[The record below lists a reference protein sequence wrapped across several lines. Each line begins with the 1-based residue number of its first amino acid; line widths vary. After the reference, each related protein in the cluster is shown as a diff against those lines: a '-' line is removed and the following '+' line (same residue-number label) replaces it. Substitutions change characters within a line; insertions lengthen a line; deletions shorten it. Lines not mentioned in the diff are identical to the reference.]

1 MQKSKETK
9 SKSKETKSKYKK
21 LDNGSL
27 PKPSIYYTEK
37 FKLGLASLIAAIFI
51 LFVSWTISDMS
62 SEHNS
67 IRDIGIVFAILAGV
81 VPLTLL
87 QLRDVQRRDSIDRNL
102 PLFLLALTSAV
113 QSGAN
118 LIKALE
124 HTAERNM
131 GALTAELKNLR
142 ANISWG
148 MPMDEALENFANKC
162 GTRMSRRVVILL
174 EMAIKVGGDIASNLE
189 MIQKHVTELQNLEKE
204 RKSSLAPYTY
214 TIYIAFAVFI
224 GISVILSTQFFS
236 EIEVVQGM
244 LKTNMAEGQDAGM
257 FSALA
262 DIEIDELN
270 RILFNMAV
278 IQAVF
283 GGLAAGKIGAGNYV
297 AGIKHIVIMVIMAVI
312 AFNAF

>member
-1 MQKSKETK
+1 MQR
-9 SKSKETKSKYKK
+9 SKSSKSSSRKNSSDDKI
-21 LDNGSL
+21 

-37 FKLGLASLIAAIFI
+37 FKLGIASLIAAIFI
-51 LFVSWTISDMS
+51 FFVSSLISDS
-62 SEHNS
+62 FSEHTS
-67 IRDIGIVFAILAGV
+67 IRDIGLVFAILAGV

-87 QLRDVQRRDSIDRNL
+87 QLRDVHKRDSIDRNL

-118 LIKALE
+118 LIKAIE

-131 GALTAELKNLR
+131 GALTPELKNLR

-148 MPMDEALENFANKC
+148 MPMDEALENFADRC
-162 GTRMSRRVVILL
+162 GTRTSRRVVILL
-174 EMAIKVGGDIASNLE
+174 EMAIKVGGDIANNLE

-224 GISVILSTQFFS
+224 GISVILSSQFFS
-236 EIEVVQGM
+236 EMEVVQGL
-244 LKTNMAEGQDAGM
+244 LKTTTMAKGQQGGGM

-262 DIEIDELN
+262 DLEIDELN
-270 RILFNMAV
+270 KILFNMAL

-283 GGLAAGKIGAGNYV
+283 GGLAAGKIGSGNYI
-297 AGIKHIVIMVIMAVI
+297 AGIKHIVIMIIMAII
-312 AFNAF
+312 AFNLV

>member
-1 MQKSKETK
+1 MLRSKSTK
-9 SKSKETKSKYKK
+9 SGSGKTS
-21 LDNGSL
+21 NGDEL
-27 PKPSIYYTEK
+27 PKPSIFYTEK
-37 FKLGLASLIAAIFI
+37 FKIGIASLIAAIFI
-51 LFVSWTISDMS
+51 FFVSITISEIF
-62 SEHNS
+62 SEHNT
-67 IRDIGIVFAILAGV
+67 IRDVGTVFAILAGV

-87 QLRDVQRRDSIDRNL
+87 QLRDVHRKDSIDRNL

-118 LIKALE
+118 LIKAIE

-131 GALTAELKNLR
+131 GSLTPELKNLR

-148 MPMDEALENFANKC
+148 MPMDEALENFSDRC
-162 GTRMSRRVVILL
+162 GTRTSRRVVILL
-174 EMAIKVGGDIASNLE
+174 EMAIKVGGDIANNLE

-224 GISVILSTQFFS
+224 GISVILSSQFFS
-236 EIEVVQGM
+236 EMEVVQGL
-244 LKTNMAEGQDAGM
+244 LKTSMAKGQQGGM

-262 DIEIDELN
+262 ELEIAELN
-270 RILFNMAV
+270 KILFNMAL

-283 GGLAAGKIGAGNYV
+283 GGLAAGKIGAGNYI
-297 AGIKHIVIMVIMAVI
+297 AGIKHIVIMVVMAVI
-312 AFNAF
+312 AFNII

>member
-1 MQKSKETK
+1 MQKTDDTK
-9 SKSKETKSKYKK
+9 QKK
-21 LDNGSL
+21 VKGKTLDGTVL
-27 PKPSIYYTEK
+27 PTPSIFYSDR
-37 FKLGLASLIAAIFI
+37 FKLGVASLIAALFIFFI
-51 LFVSWTISDMS
+51 SSTISDLF
-62 SEHNS
+62 SETNS
-67 IRDIGIVFAILAGV
+67 IKDVGAVFAILAGI

-87 QLRDVQRRDSIDRNL
+87 QLKEVHRKDSIDRNL

-118 LIKALE
+118 LLKAIE
-124 HTAERNM
+124 HAADRNM
-131 GALTAELKNLR
+131 GAITPELKNLR

-148 MPMDEALENFANKC
+148 MPMDAAMENFGNRC

-174 EMAIKVGGDIASNLE
+174 EMAIKIGGDIANNLE

-224 GISVILSTQFFS
+224 GIAVILSTQFFS
-236 EIEVVQGM
+236 EIEVVQEM
-244 LKTNMAEGQDAGM
+244 LNENIPEGADTGM
-257 FSALA
+257 FSSLA
-262 DIEIDELN
+262 SIEIGELN
-270 RILFNMAV
+270 KILFNMAI

-283 GGLAAGKIGAGNYV
+283 GGLAAGKIGAGTYV

-312 AFNAF
+312 AFNIF